1 MKKKKLKLKVK
12 ILLCFLV
19 TICIVSLCACIYVKS
34 CFKPVDKNST
44 KEIEFTVKEGDA
56 GITVLNNLKDKD
68 LIKSPFVGKLY
79 LKSHSFDPKIGTHKL
94 KKSQSFKEILKTLE
108 KEKPN
113 AWLTIVEGKRLT
125 YIADEISKKFDYS
138 SEEVL
143 NTMDDKEYVK
153 TLISKYSFLTDDIL
167 KDGIYHPLEGY
178 LFPETYSFKSDESIK
193 SIIETMLDTT
203 EKKTANLDFSKSTYT
218 VHQIFTLASIIELEG
233 SAASDRNGIA
243 GVFYNRLN
251 QNISLGSDVTT
262 YYGAKKDFSSD
273 LTVTDL
279 NTCNPYN
286 TRGNCNPGLPIGP
299 IDSPSVKSI
308 EAALNPTPSDYLFF
322 VADKDG
328 KTYFSK
334 TNAEHEQIVNK
345 LKAEGLWYVYS

>member
-1 MKKKKLKLKVK
+1 MKVKKLKLKVK
-12 ILLCFLV
+12 IILFILLIFL
-19 TICIVSLCACIYVKS
+19 ISSLSLCIYIKS
-34 CFKPVDKNST
+34 CFNPVDKNST
-44 KEIEFTVKEGDA
+44 KEIEFTVNQGDA
-56 GITVLNNLKDKD
+56 GITILNNLKDKD
-68 LIKSPFVGKLY
+68 LIKSPLVGKIY
-79 LKSHSFDPKIGTHKL
+79 LRSHKFDPKIGTYKL
-94 KKSQSFKEILKTLE
+94 KKSQSFKDILKILE
-108 KEKPN
+108 KGKPN
-113 AWLTIVEGKRLT
+113 VWLTIVEGKRVT
-125 YIADEISKKFDYS
+125 FIAEEISKKFDYT

-143 NTMDDKEYVK
+143 NVMDDKEYVK
-153 TLISKYSFLTDDIL
+153 TLIEKYSFLTEDIL
-167 KDGIYHPLEGY
+167 KEGIYHPLEGY
-178 LFPETYSFKSDESIK
+178 LFPETYSFKADESIQ

-203 EKKTANLDFSKSTYT
+203 KDKISKLDFSKSNYS
-218 VHQIFTLASIIELEG
+218 VHQIYTLASIIELEG

-251 QNISLGSDVTT
+251 KNISLGSDVTT

-273 LTVTDL
+273 LTVSEL

-299 IDSPSVKSI
+299 IDSPSIKSI

-345 LKAEGLWYVYS
+345 LKAEGLWYNYN